1 MQLEEFLRRSAAT
14 PEVKLQLALLQRI
27 APLLLETPTC
37 TGAVLV
43 GSFAKGQADRVSDL
57 DLVLFCSENSGHDLL
72 ARIRSMIPA
81 KEVFNEF
88 HGSHGVGSPFV
99 ELILYN
105 FTSIEIHTIA
115 PETKFTVKRPFI
127 EVVNRNGYLE
137 SRLSDKSAP
146 TRDDLV
152 PYRHGQDWLP
162 WELFNCMKWLS
173 RGETG
178 AAKRYLVRLGQAI
191 EAAENE
197 RLVSSLKCN
206 TYKDAAI
213 FSAGVSYPS
222 RHLGLRF
229 SLAAILSQSY

>member
-1 MQLEEFLRRSAAT
+1 MQLEEFLQRSAPA
-14 PEVKLQLALLQRI
+14 PETKLQLALLRRI
-27 APLLLETPTC
+27 APVLRESLTC
-37 TGAVLV
+37 VGAVLL

-57 DLVLFCSENSGHDLL
+57 DLVLFCSEDAGQDLL
-72 ARIRSMIPA
+72 ATVRNMIPA
-81 KEVFNEF
+81 AEIFSEF
-88 HGSHGVGSPFV
+88 HGSHGAGSPFV

-127 EVVNRNGYLE
+127 ELLNRDGYLE

-152 PYRHGQDWLP
+152 PYRHGPQWLP

-173 RGETG
+173 RGETE

-191 EAAENE
+191 EAADE
-197 RLVSSLKCN
+197 
-206 TYKDAAI
+206 
-213 FSAGVSYPS
+213 
-222 RHLGLRF
+222 
-229 SLAAILSQSY
+229 